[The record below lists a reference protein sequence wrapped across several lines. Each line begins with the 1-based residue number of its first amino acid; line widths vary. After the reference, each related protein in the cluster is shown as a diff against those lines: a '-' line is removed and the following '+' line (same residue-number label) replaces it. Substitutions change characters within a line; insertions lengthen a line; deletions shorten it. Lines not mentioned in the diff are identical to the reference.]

1 MGPILLDEPQ
11 EGILVLTINRPE
23 VRNALNWEAMDAFA
37 EAVEMAHEKENL
49 RALIVTGTNIAF
61 CAGGD
66 LYELHDYPSRHDGL
80 RLADAM
86 GVTLERLTELPC
98 PTIAAVEGA
107 ALGGGGEVAITCD
120 LRVMAESSFIGL
132 MHIRLAICPAW
143 GGGLRLLR
151 HVGYA
156 RAFEWLT
163 AGKVLSS
170 TEAYQ
175 TGVANRLSPDGE
187 ALQDA
192 LALSQE
198 IIKHDPDAVRRI
210 KQFLR
215 AGINRSAKEAA
226 RLERE
231 TFADLWAA
239 PAHLNASTRFVA
251 KKKGNHQ
258 PKRA

>member
-1 MGPILLDEPQ
+1 MQPILLDEPQ

-37 EAVEMAHEKENL
+37 EAVEIAHEKDDL
-49 RALIVTGTNIAF
+49 RALIVTGKDIAF

-66 LYELHDYPSRHDGL
+66 LYELHDYPSRMDGL

-86 GVTLERLTELPC
+86 GVTLERLIELPC
-98 PTIAAVEGA
+98 PSIAAVEGA
-107 ALGGGGEVAITCD
+107 ALGGGGEVAIACD
-120 LRVMAESSFIGL
+120 LRVMAESAFLGL

-143 GGGLRLLR
+143 GGGQRLLR
-151 HVGYA
+151 LVGYT

-163 AGKVLSS
+163 AGKVLTA

-175 TGVANRLSPDGE
+175 TGVANRIASDGE
-187 ALQDA
+187 ALQVA
-192 LALSQE
+192 LELTHE
-198 IIKHDPDAVRRI
+198 IIKHDLDAVRKI

-215 AGINRSAKEAA
+215 AGVTCPGEEAA
-226 RLERE
+226 RLERDN
-231 TFADLWAA
+231 FADLWAA
-239 PAHLNASTRFVA
+239 PAHLEASSRFVA
-251 KKKGNHQ
+251 KKKTNRQ

>member
-1 MGPILLDEPQ
+1 MRSILLDEPQ

-49 RALIVTGTNIAF
+49 RALIVTGKDIAF

-66 LYELHDYPSRHDGL
+66 LYELHDYPSRLDGL

-107 ALGGGGEVAITCD
+107 ALGGGGEVAISCD
-120 LRVMAESSFIGL
+120 LRVMAESAFLGL

-143 GGGLRLLR
+143 GGGQRLLR
-151 HVGYA
+151 LVGYA

-170 TEAYQ
+170 AEAYQ
-175 TGVANRLSPDGE
+175 TGVANRISPDGK

-192 LALSQE
+192 LTLSQE
-198 IIKHDPDAVRRI
+198 ITNHDPDAVRKI

-215 AGINRSAKEAA
+215 AGVTCPSEEAA

-231 TFADLWAA
+231 NFADLWAA
-239 PAHLNASTRFVA
+239 PAHLEASSRFVA
-251 KKKGNHQ
+251 KKKGAPQ
-258 PKRA
+258 PKSA

>member
-1 MGPILLDEPQ
+1 MRPILFDEAQ
-11 EGILVLTINRPE
+11 EGIAVLTINRPE
-23 VRNALNWEAMDAFA
+23 VRNALNWEAMEAFA
-37 EAVEMAHEKENL
+37 EAVETAHKKKDL
-49 RALIVTGTNIAF
+49 RALIITGKDIAF

-66 LYELHDYPSRHDGL
+66 LYELHGYPSRHDGL

-86 GVTLERLTELPC
+86 GVTLERLGDLPC

-107 ALGGGGEVAITCD
+107 ALGGGGEVAIACD
-120 LRVMAESSFIGL
+120 LRVMAESAFLGL

-143 GGGLRLLR
+143 GGGQRLLR
-151 HVGYA
+151 LVGYA

-163 AGKVLSS
+163 GGKILTA

-175 TGVANRLSPDGE
+175 TGVANRIAPDGE

-192 LALSQE
+192 LELVQD
-198 IIKHDPDAVRRI
+198 IVKHDADAVRKI

-215 AGINRSAKEAA
+215 AGITCPGEEAA
-226 RLERE
+226 RVERE
-231 TFADLWAA
+231 NFADLWAA
-239 PAHLNASTRFVA
+239 PAHLEASSRFVA
-251 KKKGNHQ
+251 KKKGNRQ

>member
-23 VRNALNWEAMDAFA
+23 VRNALNWEAMDAFT
-37 EAVEMAHEKENL
+37 ETVELAHGRKDL
-49 RALIVTGTNIAF
+49 RALIVTGKNIAF

-66 LYELHDYPSRHDGL
+66 LYELHDYPSRRDGL

-86 GVTLERLTELPC
+86 GVTLNRLTELHC
-98 PTIAAVEGA
+98 PTIAAIEGA

-120 LRVMAESSFIGL
+120 LRVMAESAFIGL

-170 TEAYQ
+170 AEAYQ
-175 TGVANRLSPDGE
+175 TGVANRISPDGE

-192 LALSQE
+192 LTLAQE
-198 IIKHDPDAVRRI
+198 IIRHDADAVRLI

-215 AGINRSAKEAA
+215 AGVTCPAEEAA

-231 TFADLWAA
+231 SFADLWAA
-239 PAHLNASTRFVA
+239 PAHLDASTRFVA
-251 KKKGNHQ
+251 KKKSNHQ